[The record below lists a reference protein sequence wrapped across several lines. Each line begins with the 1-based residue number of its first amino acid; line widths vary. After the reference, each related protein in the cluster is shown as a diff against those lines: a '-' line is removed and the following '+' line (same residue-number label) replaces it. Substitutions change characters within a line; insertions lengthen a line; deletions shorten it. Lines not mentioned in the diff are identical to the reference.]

1 MKDFTLKEDLS
12 PVLDGSRNI
21 LDELLRSGARKML
34 QSAIEQEVSDFI
46 ENNKTYKDTE
56 GKSLVFRNGYA
67 PERDI
72 LSGIGPIK
80 IKRPRVDDRKLRKD
94 KNKSGFSSEILPR
107 FLRRVP
113 SIDNLLPILY
123 LKGISTGDF
132 PTALQAI
139 LGANAKNISANT
151 IVRLKESWEKEYYQW
166 SKRDLSDKKYVY
178 FWVDGIHLNVR
189 LEKER
194 PCILVIMAADQDGN
208 KELLA
213 VSDGVSES
221 KIGWKDILL
230 DLRNRGLSEGPK
242 LTVGDGALG
251 FWSALNE
258 VFPNALQQRC
268 WVHKTANILDK
279 LPKRLRSQAKG
290 NIHNMYMASDKETA
304 YKEFD
309 KFIELYQ
316 DKYPKATECLEKN
329 KDKLFAF
336 YDFPAIH
343 WTHIRTTNP
352 IESTFA
358 TIRLRTYRTRGCGNR
373 KTVFSMVFKL
383 ALEAQKRWKKLKGHN
398 LIYSILRGD
407 KYIDGVIE
415 KVA

>member
-1 MKDFTLKEDLS
+1 MKDFTLKEDLNL
-12 PVLDGSRNI
+12 VLDGSSNI
-21 LDELLRSGARKML
+21 LDELLRAGARKML
-34 QSAIEQEVSDFI
+34 QSAIEQEVNDFI

-56 GKSLVFRNGYA
+56 GKSLVFRNGHA

-80 IKRPRVDDRKLRKD
+80 IKRPRVDDRKLRKN
-94 KNKSGFSSEILPR
+94 KNNSGFSSEILPR

-132 PTALQAI
+132 PTALEAI

-151 IVRLKESWEKEYYQW
+151 IVRLKDTWEKEYLDW
-166 SKRDLSDKKYVY
+166 SIRDLSNKKYVY

-194 PCILVIMAADQDGN
+194 PCILVIIAADQDGN

-221 KIGWKDILL
+221 KIGWKEILL

-279 LPKRLRSQAKG
+279 LPKSLRSQAKG
-290 NIHNMYMASDKETA
+290 NIHDMYMASDKETA
-304 YKEFD
+304 LKEFD

-316 DKYPKATECLEKN
+316 DKYPKAIECLQKS
-329 KDKLFAF
+329 KDKLFVF

-343 WTHIRTTNP
+343 WTHITTTNP

-358 TIRLRTYRTRGCGNR
+358 TIRLRTYKTRGCGNR

>member
-1 MKDFTLKEDLS
+1 
-12 PVLDGSRNI
+12 
-21 LDELLRSGARKML
+21 
-34 QSAIEQEVSDFI
+34 
-46 ENNKTYKDTE
+46 
-56 GKSLVFRNGYA
+56 LVFRNGYA

-94 KNKSGFSSEILPR
+94 KNNSGFSSEILPR

-139 LGANAKNISANT
+139 LGPNAKNISANT

-178 FWVDGIHLNVR
+178 FWVDGIHLKVR

-279 LPKRLRSQAKG
+279 LPKSLRSQAKG

-304 YKEFD
+304 LKEFY

-316 DKYPKATECLEKN
+316 DKYPKATECLQKS

-358 TIRLRTYRTRGCGNR
+358 TIRLRTYKTRGCGNR

>member
-46 ENNKTYKDTE
+46 ENNKAYKDTE

-80 IKRPRVDDRKLRKD
+80 IKRPRLDDRKLRKD

-139 LGANAKNISANT
+139 LGPNAKNISANT

-358 TIRLRTYRTRGCGNR
+358 TIRLRTYKTRGCGNK